1 MKLSTDLKIVQVIA
15 VIVLAF
21 TALHAYAG
29 DTRSGCST
37 LLNYEFKKLGQDAR
51 VNLCDAYQGK
61 LILVVNTA
69 SKCAYTPQYDGLE
82 STYETYKDRGLVV
95 LGFPSNDFAGQ
106 EPGTEKQ
113 ISTFCRLTYGVKF
126 PMFEKVH
133 AAQQKASLF
142 YQALAERAG
151 EYPGWNFHKYL
162 IAPNGQLVG
171 SFKSHVRPDSARLVT
186 AIEANLPE

>member
-1 MKLSTDLKIVQVIA
+1 MKVPADLKIVQVIA
-15 VIVLAF
+15 VILLAF
-21 TALHAYAG
+21 TALHAYASEP
-29 DTRSGCST
+29 RKLCSP
-37 LLNYEFKKLGQDAR
+37 LLNYEFKKLGQDER

-69 SKCAYTPQYDGLE
+69 SKCAYTPQYNGLE
-82 STYETYKDRGLVV
+82 SMYEAYKERGLVV

-113 ISTFCRLTYGVKF
+113 ISNFCRLTYGVKF

-133 AAQQKASLF
+133 AAQRNASLF

-171 SFKSHVRPDSARLVT
+171 SFKSNIRPDDTRLMT
-186 AIEANLPE
+186 AIEAYLPE